1 MLMAPDVTITTV
13 GYNVSSG
20 AFTISGTGFDTI
32 NRPSD
37 DDVVG
42 QLDWSKFVWDIDG
55 AGSGGVTFE
64 ASDFQSAIVSGNTIT
79 ALLTPTKKTALEGEA
94 GYGFDDVGGSTTTTN
109 AADNID
115 ITAGFIRDDGLN
127 AATGDGAADEA
138 IVWSD
143 NSPAS
148 IDSFQGDA
156 NSVDGSGN
164 PISLVYGLLDGDGSG
179 ANQIGI
185 TATMSEKVLAGS
197 SLTVTFG
204 TGGTAVLTADTS
216 DATGLTMSGIYTVR
230 EGDDTTSLN
239 ITGVEVTSGGNVYDA
254 YGNAMTSPAIPNGEN
269 LADNSD
275 IEIDALAPDVTI
287 TTVGYNVS
295 SGAFTISGTG
305 FDTIN
310 RPSDDDVV
318 GQLDWSK
325 FVWDIDGA
333 GSGGVTFEASD
344 FQSAIVSGNT
354 ITALLTP
361 TKKTAS

>member
-1 MLMAPDVTITTV
+1 M
-13 GYNVSSG
+13 
-20 AFTISGTGFDTI
+20 
-32 NRPSD
+32 
-37 DDVVG
+37 
-42 QLDWSKFVWDIDG
+42 DWSKFVWDIDG

-79 ALLTPTKKTALEGEA
+79 ALLTLTKKTALEGEA

-115 ITAGFIRDDGLN
+115 ITAGFIRDDALN
-127 AATGDGAADEA
+127 AAAGDGAADEA

-156 NSVDGSGN
+156 NPVDGN
-164 PISLVYGLLDGDGSG
+164 PISLVYGLLDGDGN

-216 DATGLTMSGIYTVR
+216 DATGLTMSGTYTVR

-269 LADNSD
+269 SADNSD
-275 IEIDALAPDVTI
+275 IEIDAQAPEVTI
-287 TTVGYNVS
+287 TTVAYDIS

-305 FDTIN
+305 FDTID

-333 GSGGVTFEASD
+333 GSGGVTFEAS
-344 FQSAIVSGNT
+344 
-354 ITALLTP
+354 
-361 TKKTAS
+361 

>member
-1 MLMAPDVTITTV
+1 MNV
-13 GYNVSSG
+13 GSG

-32 NRPSD
+32 DRPSD

-64 ASDFQSAIVSGNTIT
+64 AADFQSAIVSGNTIT
-79 ALLTPTKKTALEGEA
+79 ALLTPEKKAALEGEA

-127 AATGDGAADEA
+127 AATGDGAANEA

-143 NSPAS
+143 VAAAS

-156 NSVDGSGN
+156 NSVDSGGQ
-164 PISLVYGLLDGDGSG
+164 PIQLVYGLLDPSTGN

-204 TGGTAVLTADTS
+204 TGGTAVLTPDYAL
-216 DATGLTMSGIYTVR
+216 DATGRTMSGNYTVR

-239 ITGVEVTSGGNVYDA
+239 ITGVAVTTNGNVYDA
-254 YGNAMTSPAIPNGEN
+254 YGNAMTSPEIPNGEN

-275 IEIDALAPDVTI
+275 IEIDADAPDVTI
-287 TTVGYNVS
+287 TTIGYNVG
-295 SGAFTISGTG
+295 SGAFTISGTALIRL
-305 FDTIN
+305 TVHQTMMLLVSWI
-310 RPSDDDVV
+310 
-318 GQLDWSK
+318 
-325 FVWDIDGA
+325 GA
-333 GSGGVTFEASD
+333 SLFGILMVLVQA
-344 FQSAIVSGNT
+344 V
-354 ITALLTP
+354 
-361 TKKTAS
+361 